1 MADRLSSWHS
11 LVFAQK
17 YVGEGVVLSL
27 TKRRRQFNVSLFL
40 MRKEMRHNEQAH
52 TANLG
57 GESGVE
63 TNVQDGGGGHLKLR
77 TNG

>member
-1 MADRLSSWHS
+1 MADRLSSWRS

-63 TNVQDGGGGHLKLR
+63 TNVQDGGEGDI
-77 TNG
+77 